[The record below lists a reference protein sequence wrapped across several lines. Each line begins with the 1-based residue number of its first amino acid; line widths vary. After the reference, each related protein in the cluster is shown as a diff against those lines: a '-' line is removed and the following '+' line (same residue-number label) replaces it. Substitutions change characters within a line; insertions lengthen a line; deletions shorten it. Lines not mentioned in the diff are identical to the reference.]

1 MRSGFTLLKRNLFR
15 CIRERDTTSNINYYC
30 DETQLKNLFTAE
42 KENNWRIF

>member
-1 MRSGFTLLKRNLFR
+1 MRSEFTLLKRNLFR
-15 CIRERDTTSNINYYC
+15 CIRERDTTNNINYYC